1 MQYYSPVPHASFPY
15 EEDRDLFGPVRVGEF
30 CIPSPKRRK
39 LADDSPLREFF
50 QRQICG
56 VCATEGHE
64 EKACE
69 KLRCKHCFAWDKH
82 FSHACPEKL

>member
-1 MQYYSPVPHASFPY
+1 MQYYTPVPRASFPY
-15 EEDRDLFGPVRVGEF
+15 EEDRDLFGPVKVGEF
-30 CIPSPKRRK
+30 RIPSPKRRK
-39 LADDSPLREFF
+39 LADDTPLREFF
-50 QRQICG
+50 QRRICG